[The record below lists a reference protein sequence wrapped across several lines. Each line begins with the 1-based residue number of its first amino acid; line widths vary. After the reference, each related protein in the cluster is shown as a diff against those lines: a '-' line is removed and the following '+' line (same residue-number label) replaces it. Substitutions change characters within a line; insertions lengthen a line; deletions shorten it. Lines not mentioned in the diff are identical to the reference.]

1 MTRTLMNATLYVHC
15 LSFLDIGRKTVFMIQ
30 RFEWENPR
38 QYMIVDA
45 WNVFN
50 HGVLKRTIFDVIKR
64 IPLTWKKFCRLQIM
78 MESYARARARA
89 LV

>member
-1 MTRTLMNATLYVHC
+1 MNATLYVHC

-45 WNVFN
+45 
-50 HGVLKRTIFDVIKR
+50 
-64 IPLTWKKFCRLQIM
+64 
-78 MESYARARARA
+78 
-89 LV
+89 